1 MVLGSLKV
9 FSFQKKAQLYIKNLD
24 VISGDSGLPKPTL
37 DLFLWLWK
45 IVVGDF
51 LSIYTPLKSSK
62 QLVKGLFKAFN
73 CCCFKKAVS
82 LVAKSTGSGTIL
94 PGFRY

>member
-9 FSFQKKAQLYIKNLD
+9 FSFQKKAQLYIKNLN
-24 VISGDSGLPKPTL
+24 VISGDSGLPKPIL

-51 LSIYTPLKSSK
+51 FHPHLSIYTPLKSSE
-62 QLVKGLFKAFN
+62 QLVKGLFKA
-73 CCCFKKAVS
+73 
-82 LVAKSTGSGTIL
+82 
-94 PGFRY
+94 